1 MSDGIT
7 EYGNKLRSALIE
19 SGSQEEFQKVLE
31 QLGYALMMEFGLS
44 EAEME
49 PIGMKLMER
58 GVDFSTLVYDMS
70 EEGLERINNF
80 VNVLEDI
87 LVYMGASK
95 TQMGG
100 EKNENVTPEKI
111 EAFMTQVEAFMNGAN
126 SATTG
131 ALPSDEEVMEWL

>member
-1 MSDGIT
+1 
-7 EYGNKLRSALIE
+7 
-19 SGSQEEFQKVLE
+19 
-31 QLGYALMMEFGLS
+31 MMEFGLS
-44 EAEME
+44 EADME
-49 PIGMKLMER
+49 PLGRKIMES

-70 EEGLERINNF
+70 EEGLERINHF
-80 VNVLEDI
+80 VDVLEDI

-95 TQMGG
+95 KEMGG

-126 SATTG
+126 SATAG

>member
-111 EAFMTQVEAFMNGAN
+111 EAFMT
-126 SATTG
+126 
-131 ALPSDEEVMEWL
+131 